1 MSEQSIGIWAMADA
15 KSELAEIK
23 KMGGKPQKNSG
34 RGLYQKGDAT
44 LGPFCVDVKEY
55 AKFFGLSRDVWGKI
69 CSDAAKS
76 KKEPALM
83 ICLGSGRES
92 TRMWVIGNDMFEQM
106 LAAWKEKYGD

>member
-1 MSEQSIGIWAMADA
+1 MADA
-15 KSELAEIK
+15 KTELAEIK

-55 AKFFGLSRDVWGKI
+55 AKTFGLSRSVWGKI
-69 CSDAAKS
+69 CSDAGKS

-83 ICLGSGRES
+83 ICLGSGRDS
-92 TRMWVIGNDMFEQM
+92 TRMWVVGDEMFHLM
-106 LAAWKEKYGD
+106 LEAYQEKYDKG